1 MDRLDAEFLA
11 NWSCYSGVVLIELA
25 AGGELVAS
33 LWSCGCGQSV
43 GIVVR
48 AIGSR

>member
-1 MDRLDAEFLA
+1 MGWMQNFLA
-11 NWSCYSGVVLIELA
+11 NWSYYLGVVLVEL
-25 AGGELVAS
+25 AGGEN
-33 LWSCGCGQSV
+33 WSPACGHAGCGQSV